1 MTAPPPDAQISPDG
15 YYWWNENT
23 GDPNEPARW
32 ELMPDPAT
40 AASGTAATQGATAGA
55 AQGVSTEQSQSTAA
69 DAAAQATSS
78 QGQAASEDPS
88 QQQST
93 AGDVTLEWQ
102 YTTDDEMSL
111 ALDDLVASGWE
122 PGSEDETA

>member
-1 MTAPPPDAQISPDG
+1 MTAPPPGAQISEDG

-23 GDPNEPARW
+23 GDANEPARW
-32 ELMPDPAT
+32 ELMADPAT
-40 AASGTAATQGATAGA
+40 AASSTAATQGAASGQA
-55 AQGVSTEQSQSTAA
+55 QSQ
-69 DAAAQATSS
+69 DPAQ
-78 QGQAASEDPS
+78 DPS

-93 AGDVTLEWQ
+93 TGDVTLEWQ